1 MEILQ
6 KLAYCI
12 ERGKVDKSSIFPPD
26 MTDQEGSDELTQ
38 KAVDQGLSAKII
50 INHGL
55 IPGMKAIGEKFRKN
69 EVFVPE
75 VLMAAK
81 AMKTSMKHLQS
92 FFQSGEIEKKGVIV
106 LGSVYGDMHEIGKN
120 LAGMMIEGNGWEVI
134 DLGVNV
140 PNNKFLESINNHP
153 GCVVGLSAL
162 LTTTMVNM
170 GKTVELIKVDHPDK
184 TILVGG
190 APITQEFCNSIGAEL
205 CCSNPLIAIDY
216 LNKL

>member
-12 ERGKVDKSSIFPPD
+12 ERGKVDKPAVFPPD
-26 MTDQEGSDELTQ
+26 MIDQDGSEELTR
-38 KAVDQGLSAKII
+38 KAIDEGLSAKII
-50 INHGL
+50 IDHGL
-55 IPGMKAIGEKFRKN
+55 IPGMQAIGEKFRKN

-81 AMKTSMKHLQS
+81 AMKTSMKYLQS
-92 FFQSGEIEKKGVIV
+92 FFQSGEIVKKGVIV
-106 LGSVYGDMHEIGKN
+106 IGSVFGDMHEIGKN

-140 PNNKFLESINNHP
+140 PGNKFLETIDNHP

-170 GKTVELIKVDHPDK
+170 GKTVELIKADHPDK
-184 TILVGG
+184 PVLIGG
-190 APITQEFCNSIGAEL
+190 APITQDFCNKIGAEL